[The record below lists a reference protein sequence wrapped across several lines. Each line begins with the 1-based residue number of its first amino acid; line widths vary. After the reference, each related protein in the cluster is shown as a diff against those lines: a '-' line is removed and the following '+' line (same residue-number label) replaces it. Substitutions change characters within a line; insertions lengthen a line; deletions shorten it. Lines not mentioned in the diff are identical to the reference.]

1 MIKNEDAISG
11 SCALIAAFC
20 AERHRACTQ
29 LITAVAG
36 GHSSWEMGL
45 TRRTRLVVL
54 VILGVVP
61 PSLAIFLLNKTVT
74 ATTPPAI
81 QAAIVGGLLTAMGTI
96 FTAVY
101 KEVSA
106 YFQQTTN
113 NVDKK
118 VTMISP
124 LVQKYYSPWIN
135 SAQILHGTLQRLTAK
150 HPAEPEDVQTLLYHI
165 MVFYGYRMRFV
176 LEAGGLIL
184 LSSTAEQN
192 AVHDAYRTA
201 ELALDWEDARTHRS
215 VSYLQMLFLTKN
227 TSGGTGEVPKPPSV
241 AGEGLKDAPKPTGS
255 AGDGQKD
262 VSKPTG
268 AVPYTFFQF
277 SNDIPGDKNLTAMIS
292 SLADWTTKTDKVQE
306 ASDAVNQFALTFQRS
321 IDQLYTAWGE

>member
-1 MIKNEDAISG
+1 
-11 SCALIAAFC
+11 
-20 AERHRACTQ
+20 
-29 LITAVAG
+29 
-36 GHSSWEMGL
+36 MGL

-54 VILGVVP
+54 VILGIVP

-135 SAQILHGTLQRLTAK
+135 SAQILHGTLQRLTTK
-150 HPAEPEDVQTLLYHI
+150 HPAEPEDIQTLLYHI
-165 MVFYGYRMRFV
+165 MVFYGYRMKFV

-201 ELALDWEDARTHRS
+201 ELALDWEDAKTHRE

-227 TSGGTGEVPKPPSV
+227 TSSGTSDVPKDGSKPPTI
-241 AGEGLKDAPKPTGS
+241 AGDGPKPTS
-255 AGDGQKD
+255 APGDGQKEG
-262 VSKPTG
+262 SKPTTS
-268 AVPYTFFQF
+268 APYTFFQF
-277 SNDIPGDKNLTAMIS
+277 SNDIAGDKNLTAMIG
-292 SLADWTTKTDKVQE
+292 SLGDWATKTDEVQT
-306 ASDAVNQFALTFQRS
+306 ASNAVNQFALAFQRS
-321 IDQLYTAWGE
+321 VDQLYTAWGE

>member
-1 MIKNEDAISG
+1 MRGVRSP
-11 SCALIAAFC
+11 AL
-20 AERHRACTQ
+20 
-29 LITAVAG
+29 LITGVTCG
-36 GHSSWEMGL
+36 DHSWEMGL

-54 VILGVVP
+54 VILGIVP

-135 SAQILHGTLQRLTAK
+135 SAQILHGTLQRLTTK
-150 HPAEPEDVQTLLYHI
+150 HPAEQEDIQTLLYHI
-165 MVFYGYRMRFV
+165 MVFYGYRIKFV

-192 AVHDAYRTA
+192 AVHDAYRKA
-201 ELALDWEDARTHRS
+201 ELALDWEGARTHRE
-215 VSYLQMLFLTKN
+215 VSYLQMLFLTRN
-227 TSGGTGEVPKPPSV
+227 TWSGTADGPKDGAKPPTAS
-241 AGEGLKDAPKPTGS
+241 ADGPKDAPKPTGA
-255 AGDGQKD
+255 AGDGPKD
-262 VSKPTG
+262 PTKP
-268 AVPYTFFQF
+268 AMSVPYTFFQF
-277 SNDIPGDKNLTAMIS
+277 SNDIAGDKNLTAMMG
-292 SLADWTTKTDKVQE
+292 SLSDWATKTDDVRK
-306 ASDAVNQFALTFQRS
+306 ASDAVDQFALSFQRS